1 MVIPAFI
8 RDSYVKWKGQGESNL
23 LLVVQTRP
31 TVLKTAGCPAPLPLK
46 LRDEEETNVPIL
58 LVFESVFGVA
68 SMGTDNKYA
77 PIEAP

>member
-1 MVIPAFI
+1 MVLNLIP
-8 RDSYVKWKGQGESNL
+8 E
-23 LLVVQTRP
+23 
-31 TVLKTAGCPAPLPLK
+31 

-68 SMGTDNKYA
+68 SMGTYNQYA